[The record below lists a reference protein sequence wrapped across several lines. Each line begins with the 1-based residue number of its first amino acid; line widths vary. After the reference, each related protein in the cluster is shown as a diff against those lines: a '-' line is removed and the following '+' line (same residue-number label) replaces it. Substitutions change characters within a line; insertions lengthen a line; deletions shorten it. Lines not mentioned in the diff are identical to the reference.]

1 MGQEGQKLRSK
12 GRHYMGK
19 RKVKSGCHT
28 CRIRKV
34 KCDESFPVCHRC
46 MSTGRTCEG
55 YGIWGGGGAGG
66 KPGVACS
73 TITARPRLPHQPGN
87 GKPGYGSIIGPLY
100 SPACHYPILLDASDK
115 ARFEW
120 FRHRSAPKLPGTF
133 VTGFWTKLVFQAAST
148 EPCVLHAVLALG
160 TVHRTPTLSDETAA
174 SQEVITLRHYTKAIR
189 HLQYHLNATGR
200 ASLHVSLIGCV
211 IFICLELLRGHFETA
226 HRHMDNGLK
235 VLVEAQESF
244 SVVPAVHQ
252 PRAKML
258 DGWIAEMFSRLRLQF
273 RIFHQGRARA
283 CFESPVSLRG
293 PLPSTRFHSTNE
305 AWQYLGQLLDRAIDI
320 SNQAR
325 AEHDAGS
332 PLSIGTDALKERQ
345 ERNRADLSQWL
356 KIYNLSLD
364 TIRAETPR
372 SDQRTK
378 LYLLILQYY
387 TMAEIMNATC
397 IFPYDESA
405 YDLQTSKFITL
416 LQNGITL
423 LKTAPDLNYQQ
434 LSLGN
439 FALRHLSII
448 DMGWIAPLFYTA
460 TKCRVHQIRTQA
472 MRLLSTSEHQ
482 EGIWDSKLSVCVV
495 LKVIELEE
503 RDFYDGS
510 LGDLDNFP
518 LLTCPRE
525 QDLLLP
531 TVPESYRIHGI
542 EMDLLGE
549 PLDRVKLTCSQR
561 QDGTDRTVFEEEY
574 SMALQEWRPVR
585 ADSLD

>member
-1 MGQEGQKLRSK
+1 MGQELRTSRSK
-12 GRHYMGK
+12 GKHYMGK

-73 TITARPRLPHQPGN
+73 TIHPRSRLPPLPGN

-100 SPACHYPILLDASDK
+100 SPACHYPVVLDEGDK

-148 EPCVLHAVLALG
+148 EPSVLHAVLALG
-160 TVHRTPTLSDETAA
+160 TVHRTPTLSDNTAA

-235 VLVEAQESF
+235 VLVEAQESL
-244 SVVPAVHQ
+244 SAVPAVHQ

-258 DGWIAEMFSRLRLQF
+258 DGWIAEMFTRLRLQF
-273 RIFHQGRARA
+273 RLFHQGRPRP
-283 CFESPVSLRG
+283 CFDFPVSLRG

-305 AWQYLGQLLDRAIDI
+305 AWQYLGQLLDRAIEI

-332 PLSIGTDALKERQ
+332 ALLISTDALKERQ

-356 KIYNLSLD
+356 KMYNLSLD
-364 TIRAETPR
+364 IIRTETPR
-372 SDQRTK
+372 GDQRTK

-387 TMAEIMNATC
+387 TMAEIMTATC
-397 IFPYDESA
+397 ISPYDELA
-405 YDLQTSKFITL
+405 YDLQTTKFLTL

-423 LKTAPDLNYQQ
+423 LKTAPELNDKQI
-434 LSLGN
+434 SMGN
-439 FALRHLSII
+439 FVLRHLSII

-482 EGIWDSKLSVCVV
+482 EGTWDSKLSVCVV
-495 LKVIELEE
+495 RKVIELEE
-503 RDFYDGS
+503 RDFYEGL
-510 LGDLDNFP
+510 LGDLNFP
-518 LLTCPRE
+518 LLQCPQE
-525 QDLLLP
+525 QDLVLP
-531 TVPESYRIHGI
+531 TIPESYRIHGI

-549 PLDRVKLTCSQR
+549 PLDRVKLTCSQK
-561 QDGTDRTVFEEEY
+561 QDGVDRTVFEGEY
-574 SMALQEWRPVR
+574 ILASQEWGSVR
-585 ADSLD
+585 